1 VVIVEI
7 SGEAGLAETASG
19 AVAERL
25 GEAFRQAV
33 DALKAL
39 PAGGAVLLKYTTG
52 ADDTALTGALT
63 SLCRT
68 LAREAAPRGVRVNA
82 IVAPPEAEIAALV
95 DFLGTDASIMC
106 TGAVLETSR

>member
-1 VVIVEI
+1 MIVVEI
-7 SGEAGLAETASG
+7 TGEAGLAETASG

-25 GEAFRQAV
+25 GDAFVRARDAV
-33 DALKAL
+33 QAL

-52 ADDTALTGALT
+52 ADSTALTGALT

-82 IVAPPEAEIAALV
+82 IVAPPDAEIAALV
-95 DFLGTDASIMC
+95 DFLGADASIMC
-106 TGAVLETSR
+106 TGAVLKAAS